1 MMIMFVVLSMF
12 GCFALC
18 VCDSDHFSSA
28 FQISLGDA
36 KSYFLSTA
44 RNELG
49 VILAYSTSGFPMH
62 PISWQQMECPV
73 SKTVE
78 FRKVAKPAT

>member
-1 MMIMFVVLSMF
+1 MP
-12 GCFALC
+12 AL
-18 VCDSDHFSSA
+18 H

-49 VILAYSTSGFPMH
+49 VILAYSTSGFPMV